1 MEDELELLLL
11 DEPVDP
17 FLFVLLP
24 LLELEL
30 ILVFAVSSWA
40 VALSLNVLRIDFVPS
55 SLVTV
60 SVTNSWF
67 SFGVS
72 VILTVNSL
80 VVSLLEV
87 SLAVTF
93 NTYVPT
99 VLLLIALLSYP
110 ASTGDR
116 SVALNKLR
124 PPKS

>member
-1 MEDELELLLL
+1 MLATKLWFTPELEDELELLPV
-11 DEPVDP
+11 EPVDP

-60 SVTNSWF
+60 SVTNSWC
-67 SFGVS
+67 SFGAS

-80 VVSLLEV
+80 VMKLLK
-87 SLAVTF
+87 
-93 NTYVPT
+93 N
-99 VLLLIALLSYP
+99 
-110 ASTGDR
+110 
-116 SVALNKLR
+116 
-124 PPKS
+124 

>member
-30 ILVFAVSSWA
+30 ILVFAVFSWA

-60 SVTNSWF
+60 SVTSSWF
-67 SFGVS
+67 SFGAS
-72 VILTVNSL
+72 VILTVSSL

-93 NTYVPT
+93 NTYNGSE
-99 VLLLIALLSYP
+99 VL
-110 ASTGDR
+110 
-116 SVALNKLR
+116 
-124 PPKS
+124 